1 MAYAAAASVLN
12 DREKY
17 RSFFRVLPS
26 FDNLA
31 PSVVAIMDQFRCTQM
46 LVFTQDESLFVKVS
60 GGTHINNIRKFL
72 SSLIGNFNAQLW
84 ICV

>member
-1 MAYAAAASVLN
+1 MFVLFCHESLFSSWANPFPIAKMSYAAAASVLN

-31 PSVVAIMDQFRCTQM
+31 PSVVAIMDQFKWTQM

-60 GGTHINNIRKFL
+60 GG
-72 SSLIGNFNAQLW
+72 A
-84 ICV
+84 